1 MKSDLPIGQIEIVIP
16 KIQIPMWFNKQ
27 NVGSS
32 ISMDPLPNMDDKN
45 LI

>member
-1 MKSDLPIGQIEIVIP
+1 MGGQIEIVIP

-32 ISMDPLPNMDDKN
+32 IRMDPLPNMDDKN